1 MRSMPRSA
9 HLLDPLAVSSS
20 WATCL
25 CLALCSTGC
34 AVQAPI
40 LRAIDPPPAALAAPC
55 TAGPDYP
62 RAASAPLAQVLD
74 VVAARES
81 AAADC
86 RARHAALVSAW
97 PR

>member
-1 MRSMPRSA
+1 MRSTPRSA
-9 HLLDPLAVSSS
+9 RRLAPLASRWS

-25 CLALCSTGC
+25 SVLLCCSGC
-34 AVQAPI
+34 ATPAQTSKLPE
-40 LRAIDPPPAALAAPC
+40 PPPAALAAPC
-55 TAGPDYP
+55 QPGPDYP
-62 RAASAPLAQVLD
+62 RAASAPLREVLD
-74 VVAARES
+74 VVAARET